1 MARVAT
7 KFDDHKDFGILE
19 QPEVAHADLTSE
31 VVSVVASDKDSK
43 RSGEVKVTVY
53 ALADGVENPL
63 EAILAL
69 FGGSQ
74 AELAKF
80 ALGARN
86 DSIRNAGKD
95 YVRDSILG
103 PEKKMAQVIARV
115 ARGLKLDVDT
125 IKAKVAKNPAYLD
138 MLLELAK
145 NDAAA

>member
-7 KFDDHKDFGILE
+7 KFDDHKDFGILD
-19 QPEVAHADLTSE
+19 QPEVTHADLTSE

-74 AELAKF
+74 AELA
-80 ALGARN
+80 
-86 DSIRNAGKD
+86 
-95 YVRDSILG
+95 
-103 PEKKMAQVIARV
+103 
-115 ARGLKLDVDT
+115 
-125 IKAKVAKNPAYLD
+125 
-138 MLLELAK
+138 
-145 NDAAA
+145 